1 MSLLKEDLL
10 VIAIALVGIVLIITQ
25 LYLND
30 WDIMKLLFIE
40 EETEEEPCMKKAE
53 RIYELEVGQTIYTD
67 EKAQNSYVIKSLED
81 KLVPYIVATDNSSHS
96 PMRGIWFSEQ
106 R

>member
-1 MSLLKEDLL
+1 MSLHKEDLL
-10 VIAIALVGIVLIITQ
+10 IIVVAIIGIVLIITQ

-30 WDIMKLLFIE
+30 WDIMKLLFE
-40 EETEEEPCMKKAE
+40 EEMEEEPCMKKAE
-53 RIYELEVGQTIYTD
+53 RIDELEVGQTIYTD

-96 PMRGIWFSEQ
+96 LMRGIWFSEQ